1 MNTLNSLCDSMTVL
15 IMRDSNILVTFLHA
29 FFVVVVVM
37 RNAFSLDSKTLFK
50 INGKGK
56 TEMRAMQIILFIKNT
71 L

>member
-1 MNTLNSLCDSMTVL
+1 MNTLNSSCDSMTVM
-15 IMRDSNILVTFLHA
+15 IMREQHFGDLFTCI
-29 FFVVVVVM
+29 FVVVVVL
-37 RNAFSLDSKTLFK
+37 RNAFSLDSKILFK